1 MFNDGHAKTIC
12 ELEVKVLGHFSI
24 DFKVPRGFVELYL
37 MHP

>member
-1 MFNDGHAKTIC
+1 MFNDGHVKTIYD
-12 ELEVKVLGHFSI
+12 LEMKIPGHCSI